1 MMSEVLRMKSDDGIQ
16 RLFVCLRTMS
26 DIRALKRPITVA
38 AVELSYDGIS
48 RKLIFFFGLVCSI
61 FPALISCIKFKQKD
75 QQMRFGFMN
84 VIFII

>member
-16 RLFVCLRTMS
+16 RLFVCLRTVS

-48 RKLIFFFGLVCSI
+48 RKLIFFF
-61 FPALISCIKFKQKD
+61 
-75 QQMRFGFMN
+75 RFGMFYIPCIN
-84 VIFII
+84 